1 MDWREQKPKRSLR
14 SRLSSTT
21 VSVALHGA
29 LLAALVSYVAPEPP
43 PEPTPITVTLYA
55 PPPTP
60 APTAEPAAAATPAEI
75 RPPPQKAM
83 VKERPPPP
91 PEIKPIV
98 ARVAPVVDVVDTV
111 SDTELAG
118 AMTAGLGSG
127 NGGGDGDGNG
137 SGACNMVRRMQQ
149 ALRRDPMVR
158 AAVDQAR
165 RSGKNNALLVWR
177 GDWVQ
182 SQGEEGKGLAAVRQ
196 AMVWEVAFAP
206 AACRAQAVRGMV
218 LITLADNG
226 GSGRVAFGNGN
237 WRWSDLLQR

>member
-14 SRLSSTT
+14 NRLTSTT

-29 LLAALVSYVAPEPP
+29 LLAAIVAYVAPVPP
-43 PEPTPITVTLYA
+43 PEPTPITVTLFA

-60 APTAEPAAAATPAEI
+60 APTDDAAAAAKPAEI
-75 RPPPQKAM
+75 RPPPKKAV

-91 PEIKPIV
+91 PEIKPIL
-98 ARVAPVVDVVDTV
+98 ARTAPVVDVVDTV

-118 AMTAGLGSG
+118 ALTAGLGSA
-127 NGGGDGDGNG
+127 NGGGDGTGDG
-137 SGACNMVRRMQQ
+137 SGACNMVRRMQV
-149 ALRRDPMVR
+149 ALRKDPMVR
-158 AAVDQAR
+158 TAVAQAR
-165 RSGKNNALLVWR
+165 REGKKDALLVWR

-196 AMVWEVAFAP
+196 AMMWEVAFAP

-218 LITLADNG
+218 LITLADGG
-226 GSGRVAFGNGN
+226 GSGRVAFGKGS
-237 WRWSDLLQR
+237 WRWSDLLQL

>member
-29 LLAALVSYVAPEPP
+29 LLFGILSYVAPVPP
-43 PEPTPITVTLYA
+43 PEPTPITVTMFA

-60 APTAEPAAAATPAEI
+60 APTAEPAAAAKPQVV
-75 RPPPQKAM
+75 RPPPKKAM
-83 VKERPPPP
+83 VKERPKPP
-91 PEIKPIV
+91 PEVKPIV
-98 ARVAPVVDVVDTV
+98 AQVAPVVDVVDTV

-118 AMTAGLGSG
+118 ALTAGLGSG
-127 NGGGDGDGNG
+127 NGGGDGTGNG

-149 ALRRDPMVR
+149 ALRKDPMVR
-158 AAVDQAR
+158 SAVAQAR
-165 RSGKNNALLVWR
+165 RNGKSNALLIWR

-196 AMVWEVAFAP
+196 AMMWEVAFAP

-218 LITLADNG
+218 LITLADG
-226 GSGRVAFGNGN
+226 GGAGRVAFGNGS
-237 WRWSDLLQR
+237 WRWSDLLER